1 VTLIKELRE
10 GLDKLESASPKLVT
24 IAISAVPTKI
34 TAGLSKDLGQYLDY
48 INVMAYVSDTPY
60 LAVNLCLVGAYPV
73 IRFRTL
79 WATGKTFIKIPLL

>member
-1 VTLIKELRE
+1 MTLIKDLRE

-48 INVMAYVSDTPY
+48 INVMAYVG
-60 LAVNLCLVGAYPV
+60 N
-73 IRFRTL
+73 
-79 WATGKTFIKIPLL
+79 TFTFVVELSSSK